1 MLSIIICSRHKILDS
16 IFVKNIMDSVGVEVE
31 LITIDNS
38 ENKYSIFKAYNL
50 GVQRSKYNNLCFLH
64 EDVCFHSD
72 DWGQKILQ
80 HLQIPD
86 MGICGVAGRDFVSRV
101 PAAWNKKLSGA
112 NIIQSD
118 KLGIRRTRRKLIPNH
133 YTKSLR
139 EVITLDGVI
148 LCCRKEIFEKISFDE
163 TIGNFHG
170 YDFDICIQSIVSGY
184 RNYVMYDVVIEH
196 FSRGNPNAYYY
207 RALVKVFRKWEN
219 VLPLFSREI
228 KAEIKPKIDL
238 IDYCGLT
245 RLLGKMVRRNIP
257 VSEIKSEIEYFTDV
271 MKLRFSGFRKMWILP
286 QIYWMRFLHVP
297 MSIFNKKSRN
307 R

>member
-101 PAAWNKKLSGA
+101 PAAWNKKL
-112 NIIQSD
+112 
-118 KLGIRRTRRKLIPNH
+118 
-133 YTKSLR
+133 
-139 EVITLDGVI
+139 
-148 LCCRKEIFEKISFDE
+148 
-163 TIGNFHG
+163 
-170 YDFDICIQSIVSGY
+170 
-184 RNYVMYDVVIEH
+184 
-196 FSRGNPNAYYY
+196 
-207 RALVKVFRKWEN
+207 
-219 VLPLFSREI
+219 
-228 KAEIKPKIDL
+228 
-238 IDYCGLT
+238 
-245 RLLGKMVRRNIP
+245 
-257 VSEIKSEIEYFTDV
+257 
-271 MKLRFSGFRKMWILP
+271 
-286 QIYWMRFLHVP
+286 
-297 MSIFNKKSRN
+297 
-307 R
+307 